1 MEVQTRL
8 IEKLVFNTRNPRR
21 NDKTVDRVYGEV
33 GLKIP
38 YLARSGTRRKSE
50 GGGRGTNRAGRR
62 SRRAIRSGAGG
73 RKGSRNKPKSEAEN
87 LLDQYAPQLMKTC
100 IGLAAKGNPTALRLC
115 IERLLPA
122 RRDASVRV
130 RLPPIKTVQ
139 DVDRRRTE

>member
-73 RKGSRNKPKSEAEN
+73 RKEAATN
-87 LLDQYAPQLMKTC
+87 Q
-100 IGLAAKGNPTALRLC
+100 N
-115 IERLLPA
+115 
-122 RRDASVRV
+122 
-130 RLPPIKTVQ
+130 
-139 DVDRRRTE
+139 RRRRICWTSTPRN